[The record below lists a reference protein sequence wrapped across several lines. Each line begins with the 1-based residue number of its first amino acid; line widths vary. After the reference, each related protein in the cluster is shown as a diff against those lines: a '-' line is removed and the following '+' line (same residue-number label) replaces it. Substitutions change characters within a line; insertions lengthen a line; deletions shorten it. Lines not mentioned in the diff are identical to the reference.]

1 MTGIALAARAAA
13 LACAVLP
20 LPLAGAGA
28 AGDVVAEA
36 KAAVTKFAGPQT
48 AWEGPT
54 TGPKAEPGKKIV
66 YVSGDENNDICRLYG
81 VFQKEAGQQIGWDV
95 TIIDGKGTPTGWI
108 EGVNQ
113 ALALKP
119 NGVSMC
125 ADAASLQEPMRTGAA
140 QGVVFVG
147 LHAAAD
153 PGPHPDIH
161 LFANVSQDPVAIGK
175 ATADWPIADSGG
187 KARVVVITHNEYAI
201 ANRKST
207 ATKEQI
213 EACPGCKMLEVAN
226 FPASAASD
234 RMPALITSWVQRYGV
249 PLYVTSVGDN
259 DFDFAV
265 PSLRGGGVSPD
276 DVKLIGAD
284 GNRSAYQR
292 IRAGGQYQVVTISEP
307 FEQQAYQAID
317 EFNRAFHGEKW
328 SGFVQQPFLV
338 TAANV
343 NAEGGEKDMF
353 FPGNGYREHYLK
365 IWGVAGK

>member
-1 MTGIALAARAAA
+1 M
-13 LACAVLP
+13 
-20 LPLAGAGA
+20 
-28 AGDVVAEA
+28 
-36 KAAVTKFAGPQT
+36 
-48 AWEGPT
+48 
-54 TGPKAEPGKKIV
+54 
-66 YVSGDENNDICRLYG
+66 
-81 VFQKEAGQQIGWDV
+81 
-95 TIIDGKGTPTGWI
+95 
-108 EGVNQ
+108 NQ

-161 LFANVSQDPVAIGK
+161 LFANISQDPVAIGK
-175 ATADWPIADSGG
+175 ATADWPIADSDG

-234 RMPALITSWVQRYGV
+234 RHAGADHELGAALRRAALRDLGRRQR
-249 PLYVTSVGDN
+249 LRLRR
-259 DFDFAV
+259 AV
-265 PSLRGGGVSPD
+265 AARRRGEPD

-284 GNRSAYQR
+284 GNRSAYER
-292 IRAGGQYQVVTISEP
+292 IRAGGQYQVVTVSEP

-317 EFNRAFHGEKW
+317 EFNRAFHGEKR
-328 SGFVQQPFLV
+328 SGFVQPPFLV

-343 NAEGGEKDMF
+343 NAEGGEKNMF
-353 FPGNGYREHYLK
+353 FPGNGYESTTSRSGAWPGSRTGGEPVGGALTPTLSHRWRGGRGSKNRVLAPSPD
-365 IWGVAGK
+365 AGGRATVCLSHGTSRRWSTDTAGGETPDDGIKWCQFFLTVLAVNLSVQPWNRRSSPSAAGRVPRPARSSSS

>member
-13 LACAVLP
+13 LACGALS
-20 LPLAGAGA
+20 LSLASAGA
-28 AGDVVAEA
+28 ADDVVAEA
-36 KAAVTKFAGPQT
+36 RAAVARFAGPQT

-54 TGPKAEPGKKIV
+54 SGPKAEPGKKIV
-66 YVSGDENNDICRLYG
+66 YLSGDENNDICRLYG
-81 VFQKEAGQQIGWDV
+81 VFQQEAGRQIGWEV
-95 TIIDGKGTPTGWI
+95 TVIDGKGTPTGWI
-108 EGVNQ
+108 EGLNQ

-125 ADAASLQEPMRTGAA
+125 ADAASLQDPMRAGAA

-161 LFANVSQDPVAIGK
+161 LFANISQDPVAIGK
-175 ATADWPIADSGG
+175 AEADWTIADSNG
-187 KARVVVITHNEYAI
+187 KAHVVIISHNEYAI

-207 ATKEQI
+207 ATKEQV
-213 EACPGCKMLEVAN
+213 EACPGCKVMEYVN
-226 FPASAASD
+226 FPASAASE

-249 PLYVTSVGDN
+249 LLYVTSVGDN
-259 DFDFAV
+259 DFDFGV
-265 PSLRGGGVSPD
+265 PSLRGGGVGPS

-317 EFNRAFHGEKW
+317 EFNRAFHGEPW

-338 TAANV
+338 TAENV

-353 FPGNGYREHYLK
+353 FPSNGYREKYVK
-365 IWGVAGK
+365 IWGMANK